1 MLCHAWINLYEMDSP
16 GLGNKLTK
24 EKILF
29 YIFGKMRR
37 NRLFIIGQT
46 GEAKSDLCK

>member
-1 MLCHAWINLYEMDSP
+1 MHGLIFMKWTHQ
-16 GLGNKLTK
+16 LGNKLTK